1 MDTEKLF
8 ILNEETSEISYAE
21 LSENDLLSSKHYV
34 EITRHLQEIHQLF
47 LITKYNISCL
57 QERYLLMNSGDV
69 YYDGKAA
76 DSENDFIAINAHIT
90 SIISSGKT
98 LADAMECYINTNS
111 DIEKTFKDEY
121 LNYYHHIYDSSF
133 AYRFLIR
140 LRDFSQHGHLP
151 VSSERNNYY
160 FDLKQIAEKP
170 HFNHNQALLEQMS
183 HAIDEIIDVY
193 KDTPMLCL
201 TKTVAEFVAKLFT
214 IYNKFWKC
222 TESELI
228 SSYLK
233 FQSIIKTYPEN
244 IITASSFLNG
254 LFVYDVENGM
264 AQTVHTK
271 DNPQKMFKKFKSEA
285 NAVYNEYRDAFEQ
298 LIQNTLWIRCVDKER
313 IEIGVGTLSE

>member
-8 ILNEETSEISYAE
+8 ILNEETSEISYTE
-21 LSENDLLSSKHYV
+21 LSENDLLCSKHHV

-57 QERYLLMNSGDV
+57 QEKYMLMNSGDV
-69 YYDGKAA
+69 FCNEKAA

-98 LADAMECYINTNS
+98 LVDSMECYIKTNS
-111 DIEKTFKDEY
+111 DIEKNSKDEY
-121 LNYYHHIYDSSF
+121 LNYYHNIYDSSF

-183 HAIDEIIDVY
+183 QAIDEIMDVY
-193 KDTPMLCL
+193 RDTPTLCL
-201 TKTVAEFVAKLFT
+201 TKTIAEFIANLFSL
-214 IYNKFWKC
+214 YNKFWDCIK
-222 TESELI
+222 SELI
-228 SSYLK
+228 ASHLK
-233 FQSIIKTYPEN
+233 FKSVIKTYPEN
-244 IITASSFLNG
+244 VITTSGFLKG
-254 LFVYDVENGM
+254 FFVYDLENGD
-264 AQTVHTK
+264 AHAVHTK
-271 DNPQKMFKKFKSEA
+271 DNPQKMIKKFKIEA
-285 NAVYNEYRDAFEQ
+285 SNVCNEYRDAFEQ
-298 LIQNTLWIRCVDKER
+298 LMQNTLWIRCVDKKR